1 MEAKKIRLE
10 PIVDESFAPRRRR
23 YFDCLWTAWSAPGSS
38 SSSAESWK
46 QIHGVGGQR
55 EGRWLSR
62 VFGAALTKVRE
73 WSELVARPR
82 WNAFIRHFGRNRHG
96 GGWRAASARF
106 QYDPLSYALNFDEGH
121 GECPEEEY
129 MGYRDFST
137 RYAAPPAS
145 A

>member
-1 MEAKKIRLE
+1 MEAKEIRLE

-23 YFDCLWTAWSAPGSS
+23 YFDCLWTPWSAPG

-46 QIHGVGGQR
+46 QIHDVGGR
-55 EGRWLSR
+55 HEGRWWSR
-62 VFGAALTKVRE
+62 VFGAALTRVRE

-82 WNAFIRHFGRNRHG
+82 WNAFIRHFRRHRHG
-96 GGWRAASARF
+96 GGWRVASARF

-137 RYAAPPAS
+137 RFASPPAS